1 MTQAYAQ
8 CSLFLYP
15 NICDFAPKDFSAFI
29 STLQKINFISLPVDD
44 IETHHYFTGDKF
56 LDYIAYMGCAPTI
69 TFEKNGN
76 KNFCFIKVLNF
87 TSKKLLHCQQ
97 QARAPHCTKCKKP
110 VNTWQDNKTDTTIH
124 CNHCDAT
131 SSIEKFN
138 WRKTAA
144 YAKLFIEITDIF
156 PKEAIPQ
163 QILLDK
169 LASITNVEW
178 SYFYRCQ

>member
-15 NICDFAPKDFSAFI
+15 DIHDFDTKDFSAFI
-29 STLQKINFISLPVDD
+29 ATLQKINLISQPVDD
-44 IETHHYFTGDKF
+44 IQEHHYFTGDKF

-76 KNFCFIKVLNF
+76 KNFCFVKLLNF
-87 TSKKLLHCQQ
+87 SSAKLLHCQQ
-97 QARAPHCTKCKKP
+97 QTRAPYCPECHKP
-110 VNTWQDNKTDTTIH
+110 VKDWQNNKTETSIH
-124 CNHCDAT
+124 CNHCDTT

-163 QILLDK
+163 QILLEK
-169 LASITNVEW
+169 LTAITNVDW
-178 SYFYRCQ
+178 QYFYSCR